1 MEINRHKSTLNI
13 HRIKAHSIQ
22 SFLASI
28 SVSFLFD
35 SIIARWRKQSIY
47 TSIYVPT
54 NSMSGFSFFLL
65 LLLRNLVVDL
75 IILNVSTKNRLC

>member
-54 NSMSGFSFFLL
+54 NSMSGFSFFFSSSSSKPCRRFNYLE
-65 LLLRNLVVDL
+65 
-75 IILNVSTKNRLC
+75 CFY